1 MKIGLFIPCY
11 IDQFYPQVGIA
22 TLELLERLGCEVE
35 YPMQQTCC
43 GQPLANSGM
52 EKEARPVYE
61 HFVKTFQGFN
71 YIVAPSGSCTYHV
84 RHHYDILGQK
94 EAVKDVRKKTVDL
107 VEFLTDVLKIEKINA
122 IFPHKIGL
130 HQSCHGLRGLRLGK
144 SSELMVPEF
153 SKTSYLLG
161 LVEGLEIVPLGRT
174 DECCGFGGT
183 FAINEPAISVK
194 MGKDRIADHL
204 DNGAEFIVSN
214 DMSCLMHMEGL
225 IKRNKKNIQVKH
237 LAEILNNPS
246 CGQLGRK

>member
-22 TLELLERLGCEVE
+22 TLELLERLDCEVV
-35 YPMQQTCC
+35 YPVQQTCC

-52 EKEARPVYE
+52 EKAAQPIYE
-61 HFVKTFQGFN
+61 HFISTFQHFD

-84 RHHYDILGQK
+84 RHHYDILEQT
-94 EAVKDVRKKTVDL
+94 EAVKKVQAKTLDL
-107 VEFLTDVLKIEKINA
+107 AEFLVDVLKIDKMMA
-122 IFPHKIGL
+122 CFPHRIGL

-144 SSELMVPEF
+144 GSELMEPDF
-153 SKTSYLLG
+153 SKTKYLLN
-161 LVEGLEIVPLGRT
+161 LVEGLEITTLDRV

-183 FAINEPAISVK
+183 FAVNESAISAK

-204 DNGAEFIVSN
+204 KNKAEFIVSN

-237 LAEILNNPS
+237 LAEILNS
-246 CGQLGRK
+246 TQ